1 MAKILLVDDDPDVV
15 EAETLFLEAAG
26 HKVVAAYNRAD
37 GMAAVAAEKPDLL
50 ILDIMMEQ
58 PDDGIAMAQDLRR
71 QGCALPILMLSSI
84 GKVTNLEY
92 GKDDAIVPAD
102 DFLEKPVE
110 PDTLVEKVNALLAGK
125 G

>member
-15 EAETLFLEAAG
+15 EAETLFLESAG
-26 HKVVAAYNRAD
+26 HQVVAAYNRAA
-37 GMAAVAAEKPDLL
+37 GMAAIASEKPDLV
-50 ILDIMMEQ
+50 ILDIMLEE
-58 PDDGIAMAQDLRR
+58 PDAGIAMAQELRR
-71 QGCALPILMLSSI
+71 QGCGLPILMLSSI
-84 GKVTNLEY
+84 GKVTNLDY

-110 PDTLVEKVNALLAGK
+110 PETLVEKVNALLARK